1 MAGKYHY
8 ISALAEM
15 TAADIVKNEN
25 EWTRFLTT
33 AARLYKYPFNE
44 QMLIYAQR
52 PDATACASLE
62 TWNEKMNCWVNRGA
76 KGIALIDTDSERPR
90 LKYVFD
96 VSDVHK
102 ARRIGRDPYLW
113 ELREEHKAP
122 VLAQL
127 EKTYGAT
134 DVNMPF
140 EERVMEIA
148 DRIVQDYYEELLPE
162 LNYVKEGSFLD
173 DLDELNLGIRWRE
186 TLASSISF
194 TLLSRCG
201 ADMDLWKDDMNF
213 EYIHEFNNTKSLAV
227 IGNATTEMCKPL
239 LMEIGRTIGAYERQ
253 IARQNASNKAREKA
267 AGEHIGSHEEKVE
280 KGLANA
286 PEADY
291 NALNRESETAID
303 KPKETENHTE
313 MEGIANET
321 DIRKERGL
329 SDSEP
334 DSEQGAGT
342 GTDQVRTDEKEL
354 SKGTQER
361 DLSGN
366 DTDRGAESTL
376 SAGTGAGR
384 AENGTSDRTDG
395 EGGGSERG
403 TESSRSD
410 ELGSEDE
417 QHQTLSGGNR
427 TDRADLH
434 LSREEQSNITMQEP
448 DSDSNSLSGSF
459 SNKTEDF
466 TELQKGILC
475 FDNYL
480 IHKRPEIAGYFQSEQ
495 DAVLQTEYLK
505 NSFRMEEFTELY
517 IGDVRA
523 GYRADEDGL
532 TMWKG
537 NYLTREAESRL
548 SWEDARYWV
557 NSYIEDGV
565 YLLPGEVAEQIDTD
579 GMFKQLDLFTMF
591 SEQVGNIAMKQAEE
605 KSVIP
610 AGFVL
615 PEKQIDDILRSGGGR
630 DDSRKRIYAKYQ
642 QRKTPEELELK
653 AGNYPDAHAR
663 LVELL
668 STPEEVE
675 RIADHMDH
683 ALHQLEIGEKS
694 LRFRSVMPK
703 EELRAEL
710 DNLLVDRLTFP
721 AAEHVEIKHEDFITQ
736 DEIDNR
742 LGRGSGF
749 SHGSF
754 RIYDYFKEGHDSK
767 EAANFLKNEYG
778 TGGSSHALAGADH
791 SYEDHDAKGIKL
803 KKGNIGKPY
812 AEVLLSWNVVEKR
825 IRKLIEED
833 KYLSPEG
840 KEAYAQYRVEQE
852 QKALEQAQAKME
864 HETKVACKNA
874 IEKAIAE
881 KFDGYRLPKDTA
893 EAVIQEYGFERV
905 SYVLANSVMHK
916 RQDGRFSPENKEWAK
931 AIEPYAM
938 VKNADMVV
946 DSHPAVLNGFIN
958 QTRRYIE
965 QEKELAA
972 QAAEKITIDGQECI
986 KVDEWGTEE
995 ENYVLGN
1002 SVTDNQFFYAEVNG
1016 VAFEYDY
1023 QPQRGEVEEDY
1034 LNEMTERDIDRHETE
1049 VFTQIEGSKDYPE
1062 GVEEPPLTAEDVQ
1075 NRESSGQD
1083 IQKPEKVSDTSLEPD
1098 IEVPVK
1104 QVEPQIDKT
1113 GAVNFHI
1120 TDDDLGIGT
1129 AKEKFRRNVEAI
1141 RTLEKIESENRIATL
1156 EEQEVLSQYVGW
1168 GGLADAFDESKSA
1181 WANEYQELKGLL
1193 SEQEYASAREST
1205 LNAHYTSPAI
1215 IRSIYDSLDKM
1226 GFEKGNVLEPAMGI
1240 GNFFGMMPEKMQ
1252 ESRLYGVELDGITGR
1267 IAKQLYPNADIKITG
1282 FEKTDYPNDF
1292 FDVAIGNVPFGQ
1304 YKVADKQY
1312 DKQNFLIHDYFFA
1325 KTLDKVRPGGV
1336 VAFVTSKGTMDK
1348 KSPEVRKYLVQRAE
1362 LLGAVRLPNTAFK
1375 ENAGTEVTSDIL
1387 FLKKR
1392 DRVMDLEP
1400 DWVHL
1405 SEDENGIAMNSYFAE
1420 HPEMIVGKMEM
1431 VSGPYGLES
1440 TCMPDTT
1447 RPFAQQLQEAI
1458 SHIDGEIEA
1467 VELDELA
1474 DELADATIPA
1484 DPDVKNYSYT
1494 LVDDRVYYR
1503 ENSIMKPVDMSDSM
1517 QERIKGMVGIRNC
1530 TPELIN
1536 LQLEEYPDTV
1546 IKEKQAELNSLYDA
1560 FSKKHGLINSQTN
1573 KRAFNQDSSYCLLC
1587 SLEKLD
1593 DEGNF
1598 KGKADMFTKRT
1609 IKKAEVVT
1617 SVDTASEALAVS
1629 LSEKARVD
1637 LDYMAELTGKD
1648 VGTVK
1653 EELTG
1658 IIFQNPLTDQWET
1671 ADEYLSGNVRDK
1683 LETAKVYVESHPE
1696 YAVNVQALTQVQPK
1710 ELDAS
1715 EIEVRIGAT
1724 WIDPKYIEDFMRE
1737 TFETPQHLL
1746 DRNVVGVQYSDV
1758 TGQWNIKGKNADYGN
1773 SLVNMTYGTSRRN
1786 AYTILEDSLNLKD
1799 SRVYD
1804 TVEEDGKE
1812 RRVLNKKETTIASQK
1827 QEAIR
1832 EAFKDWVFRDP
1843 ERRQVLVAKYNQ
1855 LFNSTRPREYDG
1867 SHLKFPGMTPDIE
1880 LKPHQKNAV
1889 AHVLYGDNTLLAHC
1903 VGAGK
1908 TFEMTAA
1915 AMESKRLGLCQKSLF
1930 VVPNHLT
1937 EQWAS
1942 DFLRLY
1948 PGANILAATKKDF
1961 EPANRKKF
1969 CSRIATGDYDAVIIG
1984 HSQFEKI
1991 PLSQE
1996 RQVAII
2002 ERQIDEIELAIAQA
2016 KADNGERYTIKQME
2030 KSRKSLLTRLEKLND
2045 ASRKDNVVTFE
2056 QLGVDRLFVDE
2067 SHNYKNLF
2075 LYTKMRNMA
2084 GIAQSEAQKSSDMFA
2099 KCQYL
2104 DELTGGKGVTFATGT
2119 PISNSMTELYTNMRY
2134 LQYGTLQKLGLGHF
2148 DSWASSFGETQ
2159 TAIELAPEGTGYRA
2173 KTRFAKFF
2181 NLPELIAL
2189 FKESADIQTPDMLNL
2204 PVPEAEYE
2212 NVVLK
2217 PSEYQKD
2224 MVASLAERAE
2234 AVRDRQVQPYED
2246 NMLKITNDGRK
2257 LALDQR
2263 LINDMLPDDENS
2275 KASTCVEKAFEI
2287 WEQTKEQKST
2297 QLIFCDLST
2306 PKGDGT
2312 FNVYEDIRNKLIEKG
2327 VPPEEI
2333 AFMHEAN
2340 TELRKAE
2347 LFGKVRSGQVR
2358 FLLGSTQK
2366 MGAGTNVQDRLIA
2379 LHHLDVP
2386 WRPSDIEQQEG
2397 RILRQG
2403 NLNPKVKIFRYVTE
2417 GTFDSYSWQLIEN
2430 KQKFIGQIMTSKS
2443 PVRSCEDVDEAAL
2456 TYAEVKAL
2464 ATGNPY
2470 IKEKMDLD
2478 IQVSK
2483 LKLMKANHTSQ
2494 KYRLEDNI
2502 AKHYPQQI
2510 TILKECIS
2518 GMQADIQTAKA
2529 NLPVDKEQFSMKE
2542 GDKLYTDK
2550 KEAGTALVEMCKEI
2564 KTVNA
2569 PAVIGEY
2576 AGFKMAV
2583 SFDAFNQKFV
2593 MNLKGQLSHNLE
2605 VGSDP
2610 IGNIA
2615 RINHAL
2621 ESMPKQL
2628 MEAQTKLETVEHQ
2641 LETARVEVTKPFA
2654 QEAELAEKLERLSA
2668 LNALLNMD
2676 EKGNDGIDMD
2686 DEPEAPKSEKEV
2698 ADRPAKNTP
2707 LAEKTMGIGQDKSIR
2722 QYADVPAE
2730 RVSLKAKLEVMKA
2743 KVAGGDTEKPMPQKV
2758 KGKEE
2763 TL

>member
-76 KGIALIDTDSERPR
+76 KGIALIDTDSERSR

-162 LNYVKEGSFLD
+162 LNYVKEESFLD

-253 IARQNASNKAREKA
+253 IARQNASNKAREKT
-267 AGEHIGSHEEKVE
+267 AGEHIGSHEENVE

-291 NALNRESETAID
+291 NALKRESETTIE

-334 DSEQGAGT
+334 DSERGAGT
-342 GTDQVRTDEKEL
+342 GTDQVRTDEEEL
-354 SKGTQER
+354 SEGAQER

-366 DTDRGAESTL
+366 DSDRGAESTL

-395 EGGGSERG
+395 EVGRSERG

-410 ELGSEDE
+410 GLGSEDE

-427 TDRADLH
+427 ADRTDLH
-434 LSREEQSNITMQEP
+434 LSSEEQFHSAMQEP
-448 DSDSNSLSGSF
+448 DSDNNSLSGSF
-459 SNKTEDF
+459 SDKTEDF

-475 FDNYL
+475 FDNHL
-480 IHKRPEIAGYFQSEQ
+480 IHKRSEIAGYFQSEQ

-642 QRKTPEELELK
+642 QRKTPEEMTAFLKKEYGTTGKGFEFDGKQIAVWFDEGGMRVGYGTSATEQPILTMEWKDIEQNIRRQVENGTYMGANEAYLVDEVERGRIANHLFFFFRDGMGEMPEELELK

-675 RIADHMDH
+675 RIAAHMDH

-736 DEIDNR
+736 DEIDYR

-749 SHGSF
+749 SNGSF

-995 ENYVLGN
+995 ETYVLGN

-1034 LNEMTERDIDRHETE
+1034 LNEVTERDIDRHETE
-1049 VFTQIEGSKDYPE
+1049 VFTQIEGSEDYPE

-1075 NRESSGQD
+1075 NQETSRQD
-1083 IQKPEKVSDTSLEPD
+1083 VQKPEEVSDTPLELD

-1113 GAVNFHI
+1113 GAVNFRI
-1120 TDDDLGIGT
+1120 TDDALGIGT
-1129 AKEKFRRNVEAI
+1129 AKEKFRRNVETI
-1141 RTLEKIESENRIATL
+1141 RTLEKIESENRIATS
-1156 EEQEVLSQYVGW
+1156 EEQEILSQYVGW

-1193 SEQEYASAREST
+1193 SEEEYASAREST

-1215 IRSIYDSLDKM
+1215 IRSIYDALDKM

-1240 GNFFGMMPEKMQ
+1240 GNFFGMLPEKMQ

-1304 YKVADKQY
+1304 YKVTDKQY
-1312 DKQNFLIHDYFFA
+1312 DKQKFLIHDYFFA

-1348 KSPEVRKYLVQRAE
+1348 KSPEVRKYLAQRAE

-1405 SEDENGIAMNSYFAE
+1405 SEDENGIAMNSYFAQ

-1431 VSGPYGLES
+1431 VSGPYGMES
-1440 TCMPDTT
+1440 TCMPA
-1447 RPFAQQLQEAI
+1447 RY
-1458 SHIDGEIEA
+1458 HK
-1467 VELDELA
+1467 
-1474 DELADATIPA
+1474 TI
-1484 DPDVKNYSYT
+1484 
-1494 LVDDRVYYR
+1494 
-1503 ENSIMKPVDMSDSM
+1503 
-1517 QERIKGMVGIRNC
+1517 C
-1530 TPELIN
+1530 TE
-1536 LQLEEYPDTV
+1536 
-1546 IKEKQAELNSLYDA
+1546 
-1560 FSKKHGLINSQTN
+1560 
-1573 KRAFNQDSSYCLLC
+1573 
-1587 SLEKLD
+1587 
-1593 DEGNF
+1593 
-1598 KGKADMFTKRT
+1598 
-1609 IKKAEVVT
+1609 
-1617 SVDTASEALAVS
+1617 
-1629 LSEKARVD
+1629 
-1637 LDYMAELTGKD
+1637 
-1648 VGTVK
+1648 
-1653 EELTG
+1653 
-1658 IIFQNPLTDQWET
+1658 
-1671 ADEYLSGNVRDK
+1671 
-1683 LETAKVYVESHPE
+1683 
-1696 YAVNVQALTQVQPK
+1696 
-1710 ELDAS
+1710 
-1715 EIEVRIGAT
+1715 
-1724 WIDPKYIEDFMRE
+1724 
-1737 TFETPQHLL
+1737 
-1746 DRNVVGVQYSDV
+1746 
-1758 TGQWNIKGKNADYGN
+1758 
-1773 SLVNMTYGTSRRN
+1773 
-1786 AYTILEDSLNLKD
+1786 
-1799 SRVYD
+1799 
-1804 TVEEDGKE
+1804 
-1812 RRVLNKKETTIASQK
+1812 
-1827 QEAIR
+1827 
-1832 EAFKDWVFRDP
+1832 
-1843 ERRQVLVAKYNQ
+1843 
-1855 LFNSTRPREYDG
+1855 
-1867 SHLKFPGMTPDIE
+1867 
-1880 LKPHQKNAV
+1880 
-1889 AHVLYGDNTLLAHC
+1889 
-1903 VGAGK
+1903 
-1908 TFEMTAA
+1908 
-1915 AMESKRLGLCQKSLF
+1915 
-1930 VVPNHLT
+1930 
-1937 EQWAS
+1937 
-1942 DFLRLY
+1942 
-1948 PGANILAATKKDF
+1948 
-1961 EPANRKKF
+1961 
-1969 CSRIATGDYDAVIIG
+1969 ATGSG
-1984 HSQFEKI
+1984 
-1991 PLSQE
+1991 
-1996 RQVAII
+1996 
-2002 ERQIDEIELAIAQA
+2002 
-2016 KADNGERYTIKQME
+2016 
-2030 KSRKSLLTRLEKLND
+2030 
-2045 ASRKDNVVTFE
+2045 
-2056 QLGVDRLFVDE
+2056 
-2067 SHNYKNLF
+2067 
-2075 LYTKMRNMA
+2075 
-2084 GIAQSEAQKSSDMFA
+2084 
-2099 KCQYL
+2099 
-2104 DELTGGKGVTFATGT
+2104 
-2119 PISNSMTELYTNMRY
+2119 
-2134 LQYGTLQKLGLGHF
+2134 
-2148 DSWASSFGETQ
+2148 
-2159 TAIELAPEGTGYRA
+2159 
-2173 KTRFAKFF
+2173 
-2181 NLPELIAL
+2181 
-2189 FKESADIQTPDMLNL
+2189 
-2204 PVPEAEYE
+2204 
-2212 NVVLK
+2212 
-2217 PSEYQKD
+2217 
-2224 MVASLAERAE
+2224 
-2234 AVRDRQVQPYED
+2234 QPY
-2246 NMLKITNDGRK
+2246 
-2257 LALDQR
+2257 
-2263 LINDMLPDDENS
+2263 
-2275 KASTCVEKAFEI
+2275 
-2287 WEQTKEQKST
+2287 
-2297 QLIFCDLST
+2297 
-2306 PKGDGT
+2306 
-2312 FNVYEDIRNKLIEKG
+2312 
-2327 VPPEEI
+2327 
-2333 AFMHEAN
+2333 
-2340 TELRKAE
+2340 
-2347 LFGKVRSGQVR
+2347 
-2358 FLLGSTQK
+2358 
-2366 MGAGTNVQDRLIA
+2366 
-2379 LHHLDVP
+2379 
-2386 WRPSDIEQQEG
+2386 
-2397 RILRQG
+2397 
-2403 NLNPKVKIFRYVTE
+2403 
-2417 GTFDSYSWQLIEN
+2417 
-2430 KQKFIGQIMTSKS
+2430 
-2443 PVRSCEDVDEAAL
+2443 
-2456 TYAEVKAL
+2456 
-2464 ATGNPY
+2464 
-2470 IKEKMDLD
+2470 
-2478 IQVSK
+2478 
-2483 LKLMKANHTSQ
+2483 
-2494 KYRLEDNI
+2494 
-2502 AKHYPQQI
+2502 
-2510 TILKECIS
+2510 
-2518 GMQADIQTAKA
+2518 
-2529 NLPVDKEQFSMKE
+2529 
-2542 GDKLYTDK
+2542 
-2550 KEAGTALVEMCKEI
+2550 
-2564 KTVNA
+2564 
-2569 PAVIGEY
+2569 
-2576 AGFKMAV
+2576 
-2583 SFDAFNQKFV
+2583 
-2593 MNLKGQLSHNLE
+2593 
-2605 VGSDP
+2605 
-2610 IGNIA
+2610 
-2615 RINHAL
+2615 
-2621 ESMPKQL
+2621 
-2628 MEAQTKLETVEHQ
+2628 
-2641 LETARVEVTKPFA
+2641 
-2654 QEAELAEKLERLSA
+2654 
-2668 LNALLNMD
+2668 
-2676 EKGNDGIDMD
+2676 
-2686 DEPEAPKSEKEV
+2686 
-2698 ADRPAKNTP
+2698 
-2707 LAEKTMGIGQDKSIR
+2707 
-2722 QYADVPAE
+2722 
-2730 RVSLKAKLEVMKA
+2730 
-2743 KVAGGDTEKPMPQKV
+2743 
-2758 KGKEE
+2758 
-2763 TL
+2763 

>member
-1 MAGKYHY
+1 M
-8 ISALAEM
+8 
-15 TAADIVKNEN
+15 
-25 EWTRFLTT
+25 
-33 AARLYKYPFNE
+33 
-44 QMLIYAQR
+44 R
-52 PDATACASLE
+52 PYRKT
-62 TWNEKMNCWVNRGA
+62 
-76 KGIALIDTDSERPR
+76 PPH
-90 LKYVFD
+90 VFD

-113 ELREEHKAP
+113 ELKEEHKAP

-127 EKTYGAT
+127 EKTYGPT

-140 EERVMEIA
+140 EERIMEIA
-148 DRIVQDYYEELLPE
+148 DRIAQDYYEELLPE

-173 DLDELNLGIRWRE
+173 DLDELNLGIRLRE

-253 IARQNASNKAREKA
+253 IARNKAREKA
-267 AGEHIGSHEEKVE
+267 AGEHIGSHEENVE

-291 NALNRESETAID
+291 NALKRESETTIE

-334 DSEQGAGT
+334 DSERGAGT
-342 GTDQVRTDEKEL
+342 GTDQVRTDEEEL
-354 SKGTQER
+354 SEGAQER

-366 DTDRGAESTL
+366 DSDRGAESTL

-384 AENGTSDRTDG
+384 TENGTSDRTDG
-395 EGGGSERG
+395 EVGRSERG

-427 TDRADLH
+427 ADRTDLH
-434 LSREEQSNITMQEP
+434 LSSEEQANITMQEP

-459 SNKTEDF
+459 SDKTEDF

-475 FDNYL
+475 FDNHL

-605 KSVIP
+605 KSVMP
-610 AGFVL
+610 TGFVL

-642 QRKTPEELELK
+642 QRKTPEEMTAFLKKEYGTTGKGFEFDGKQIAVWFDEGGMSVGYGTSATEHPILTMEWKDIEQNIRRQVENGTYMGANEAYLVDEVERSRIAYHLFFFFRDGMGEMPEELELK
-653 AGNYPDAHAR
+653 AGNFPDAHAR

-675 RIADHMDH
+675 RIAAHMDH
-683 ALHQLEIGEKS
+683 ALHQLETGEKR
-694 LRFRSVMPK
+694 LRFRSIMLK

-710 DNLLVDRLTFP
+710 DNLLVDKLTFP
-721 AAEHVEIKHEDFITQ
+721 SAEHVEIKHEDFITQ
-736 DEIDNR
+736 DEIDHR

-767 EAANFLKNEYG
+767 DAANFLKNEYG
-778 TGGSSHALAGADH
+778 TGGSTHALAGADH

-812 AEVLLSWNVVEKR
+812 AEVLLPWKVVEKR
-825 IRKLIEED
+825 IRKLIEQD
-833 KYLSPEG
+833 KYLSTEG
-840 KEAYAQYRVEQE
+840 KEAYAQYRVEQV

-893 EAVIQEYGFERV
+893 EAVIQEYGSERV

-938 VKNADMVV
+938 VKNEDMVV

-986 KVDEWGTEE
+986 KVDEWGTEKE
-995 ENYVLGN
+995 TYVLGN
-1002 SVTDNQFFYAEVNG
+1002 SVTDKQFFYAEVNG
-1016 VAFEYDY
+1016 VSFEYDY

-1034 LNEMTERDIDRHETE
+1034 LNEMVERDIDRHEAE
-1049 VFTQIEGSKDYPE
+1049 VFARIEGSDNAQD
-1062 GVEEPPLTAEDVQ
+1062 GVEEAPLVAEDVQ
-1075 NRESSGQD
+1075 NLVLINREYSAGTRTTVYDFECDIRGEHDTLQYTLEHHDDGEGYTIHTQKDDIWERMSEPELERLEGIISRESLYFKYHDKIAGAKSVEDMEEIQFSIMEDESPYFSAVSDRVWKEFNQKENELSGENRETSRQD
-1083 IQKPEKVSDTSLEPD
+1083 VQKSEEVSDTPLEPD
-1098 IEVPVK
+1098 
-1104 QVEPQIDKT
+1104 
-1113 GAVNFHI
+1113 
-1120 TDDDLGIGT
+1120 
-1129 AKEKFRRNVEAI
+1129 
-1141 RTLEKIESENRIATL
+1141 
-1156 EEQEVLSQYVGW
+1156 
-1168 GGLADAFDESKSA
+1168 
-1181 WANEYQELKGLL
+1181 
-1193 SEQEYASAREST
+1193 
-1205 LNAHYTSPAI
+1205 
-1215 IRSIYDSLDKM
+1215 
-1226 GFEKGNVLEPAMGI
+1226 
-1240 GNFFGMMPEKMQ
+1240 
-1252 ESRLYGVELDGITGR
+1252 
-1267 IAKQLYPNADIKITG
+1267 
-1282 FEKTDYPNDF
+1282 
-1292 FDVAIGNVPFGQ
+1292 
-1304 YKVADKQY
+1304 
-1312 DKQNFLIHDYFFA
+1312 
-1325 KTLDKVRPGGV
+1325 
-1336 VAFVTSKGTMDK
+1336 
-1348 KSPEVRKYLVQRAE
+1348 
-1362 LLGAVRLPNTAFK
+1362 
-1375 ENAGTEVTSDIL
+1375 
-1387 FLKKR
+1387 
-1392 DRVMDLEP
+1392 
-1400 DWVHL
+1400 
-1405 SEDENGIAMNSYFAE
+1405 
-1420 HPEMIVGKMEM
+1420 
-1431 VSGPYGLES
+1431 
-1440 TCMPDTT
+1440 
-1447 RPFAQQLQEAI
+1447 
-1458 SHIDGEIEA
+1458 
-1467 VELDELA
+1467 
-1474 DELADATIPA
+1474 
-1484 DPDVKNYSYT
+1484 
-1494 LVDDRVYYR
+1494 
-1503 ENSIMKPVDMSDSM
+1503 
-1517 QERIKGMVGIRNC
+1517 
-1530 TPELIN
+1530 
-1536 LQLEEYPDTV
+1536 
-1546 IKEKQAELNSLYDA
+1546 
-1560 FSKKHGLINSQTN
+1560 
-1573 KRAFNQDSSYCLLC
+1573 
-1587 SLEKLD
+1587 
-1593 DEGNF
+1593 
-1598 KGKADMFTKRT
+1598 
-1609 IKKAEVVT
+1609 
-1617 SVDTASEALAVS
+1617 
-1629 LSEKARVD
+1629 
-1637 LDYMAELTGKD
+1637 
-1648 VGTVK
+1648 
-1653 EELTG
+1653 
-1658 IIFQNPLTDQWET
+1658 
-1671 ADEYLSGNVRDK
+1671 
-1683 LETAKVYVESHPE
+1683 
-1696 YAVNVQALTQVQPK
+1696 
-1710 ELDAS
+1710 
-1715 EIEVRIGAT
+1715 
-1724 WIDPKYIEDFMRE
+1724 IEDFMRE

-1804 TVEEDGKE
+1804 TIEEDGKE
-1812 RRVLNKKETTIASQK
+1812 KRALNKKETTIASQK

-1832 EAFKDWVFRDP
+1832 EAFKDWVFRDS

-1915 AMESKRLGLCQKSLF
+1915 AMENKRLGLCQKSLF

-2075 LYTKMRNMA
+2075 LYTKMRNVA

-2306 PKGDGT
+2306 LKGDGT

-2333 AFMHEAN
+2333 AFIHEAN

-2510 TILKECIS
+2510 TILKERIS
-2518 GMQADIQTAKA
+2518 GMQTDIQTAKA
-2529 NLPVDKEQFSMKE
+2529 NLPVDKEQFSMKV

-2583 SFDAFNQKFV
+2583 SFDAFNHKFV

-2610 IGNIA
+2610 LGNIS

-2641 LETARVEVTKPFA
+2641 LETAKVEVTKPFA

-2698 ADRPAKNTP
+2698 ADRPAKNIP
-2707 LAEKTMGIGQDKSIR
+2707 IAEKAVGTEQDKGIR
-2722 QYADVPAE
+2722 QYADAPAE

>member
-1049 VFTQIEGSKDYPE
+1049 VFTQIEGSEDYPE

-2510 TILKECIS
+2510 TILKERIS

-2698 ADRPAKNTP
+2698 ADRPAKNIP
-2707 LAEKTMGIGQDKSIR
+2707 LAEKTVGTEQDKGIR
-2722 QYADVPAE
+2722 QYADAPAE

-2743 KVAGGDTEKPMPQKV
+2743 KVAGEDTEKPMPLKA
-2758 KGKEE
+2758 KGKEVIM
-2763 TL
+2763 

>member
-303 KPKETENHTE
+303 KPKETENHIE

-334 DSEQGAGT
+334 DSERGAGT

-591 SEQVGNIAMKQAEE
+591 LEQVGNIAMKQAEE

-1049 VFTQIEGSKDYPE
+1049 VFTQIEGSEDYPE

-1193 SEQEYASAREST
+1193 SDQEYASAREST

-1494 LVDDRVYYR
+1494 LVDDKVYYR

-1637 LDYMAELTGKD
+1637 LDCMAELTGKD
-1648 VGTVK
+1648 VDTVK

-2075 LYTKMRNMA
+2075 LYTKMRNVA

>member
-1049 VFTQIEGSKDYPE
+1049 VFTQIEGSEDYPE

-2075 LYTKMRNMA
+2075 LYTKIRNMA